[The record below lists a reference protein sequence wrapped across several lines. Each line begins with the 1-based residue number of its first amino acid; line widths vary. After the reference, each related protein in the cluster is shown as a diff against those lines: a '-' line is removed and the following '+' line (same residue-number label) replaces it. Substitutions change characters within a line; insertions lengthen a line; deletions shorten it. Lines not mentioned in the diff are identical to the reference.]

1 MNRLIALFYKN
12 VILICCS
19 CYLHLQAHYGFSLN
33 GGYEA
38 QHSRETDHLV
48 VSTSGSTATS
58 VVGPN
63 SAVDVDVWS
72 NSHHDPY
79 HQHNQHQQQQQ
90 QQQLHHQHHQQ
101 QYHQHGYGQVGQEFY
116 PPR

>member
-1 MNRLIALFYKN
+1 MFF
-12 VILICCS
+12 S
-19 CYLHLQAHYGFSLN
+19 EYLYLQAHYGFSLN

-63 SAVDVDVWS
+63 SSVDVDVWS

-79 HQHNQHQQQQQ
+79 HHHNQHQQQQH
-90 QQQLHHQHHQQ
+90 QLHHQHHQQ
-101 QYHQHGYGQVGQEFY
+101 QYQQQQQQQHAYGQVQ
-116 PPR
+116 